1 MRIALMLG
9 LVAMLSMTVQSQKP
23 IVSGYL
29 GKTNYGM
36 VKFNTG
42 LRVEHPE
49 KWKKNTEVSSD
60 YFTGVD
66 FKSEFEMVYGH
77 IFSNRFIV
85 EGIAGLNTT
94 SIDLNNMRSAFSYSF
109 PSGFRSEY
117 FNYFGY
123 PKITDVYGGI
133 NTKFYR
139 RKKGALAPIGVYY
152 GLGLNFHT
160 YTVHLNNITAQIR
173 DYNLDQIIATQMNYG
188 EFSYNLVE
196 LSGSF
201 GATSAL
207 TDYLLL
213 DVGFSVGWV
222 FSGSN
227 YYENEIPEESGFDSG
242 LLEML
247 QLYQIGKLKIGLAY
261 LF

>member
-1 MRIALMLG
+1 MRFTLILIVFVG
-9 LVAMLSMTVQSQKP
+9 LSTTAKSQKP
-23 IVSGYL
+23 VVSGYL
-29 GKTNYGM
+29 GKTNYAM

-42 LRVEHPE
+42 LRFEHPE
-49 KWKKNTEVSSD
+49 KWKKNNEVSSD

-66 FKSEFEMVYGH
+66 FKSEFEMTYGH

-85 EGIAGLNTT
+85 EGLVGFNTT
-94 SIDLNNMRSAFSYSF
+94 SVDLNNMSSAFEYSF
-109 PSGFRSEY
+109 PSGFQSEY

-152 GLGLNFHT
+152 GLGLNYHS
-160 YTVHLNNITAQIR
+160 YKVHLDHITAQIR
-173 DYNLDQIIATQMNYG
+173 DYDLNRVIATQINYG
-188 EFSYNLVE
+188 TFTYNLVE
-196 LSGSF
+196 LNGSF

-207 TDYLLL
+207 TDFLLL
-213 DVGFSVGWV
+213 DLGFSVGWV
-222 FSGSN
+222 FAGAN
-227 YYENEIPEESGFDSG
+227 YYENTIPEEAGFDSG

-247 QLYQIGKLKIGLAY
+247 QLYQIGKVKIGLAY